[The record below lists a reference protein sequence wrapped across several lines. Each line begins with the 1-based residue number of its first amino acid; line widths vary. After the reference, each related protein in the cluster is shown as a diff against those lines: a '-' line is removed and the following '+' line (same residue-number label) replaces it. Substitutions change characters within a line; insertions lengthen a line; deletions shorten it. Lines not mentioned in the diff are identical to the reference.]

1 MPKII
6 TIQTFTCVRTIIILK
21 YTNEKTSYYK
31 YTKDKRMFL
40 LFKILFLI
48 NKSLQKRKIKNGK
61 RYLENLPVQI
71 FKRKM
76 QNVYEAKN

>member
-48 NKSLQKRKIKNGK
+48 NKSLQKREIKNGK

>member
-1 MPKII
+1 
-6 TIQTFTCVRTIIILK
+6 
-21 YTNEKTSYYK
+21 
-31 YTKDKRMFL
+31 MFL

-61 RYLENLPVQI
+61 RYLENLPIQI